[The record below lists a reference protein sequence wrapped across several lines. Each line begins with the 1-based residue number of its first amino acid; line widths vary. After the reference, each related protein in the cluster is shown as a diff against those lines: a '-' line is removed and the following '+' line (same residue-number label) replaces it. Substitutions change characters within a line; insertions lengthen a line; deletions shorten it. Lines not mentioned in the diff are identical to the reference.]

1 MAKSEVMADVKEP
14 EVQPV
19 DVKAQEVQS
28 NEDVKEETPT
38 GAENIPYHRFKEVVD
53 KLNTAEEKLTERET
67 KEKQRQEKELEEKG
81 EFKQLLD
88 EARKELDREKK
99 KSSKWEAFEKV
110 RREKITEDWPDE
122 EVAIYSNLSL
132 EDLEAHNELRSQ
144 SRTPAGVESGKSGV
158 SHGKP
163 IALDDFDAM
172 TSEEKKTAWPVFLKQ
187 RQR

>member
-1 MAKSEVMADVKEP
+1 M
-14 EVQPV
+14 
-19 DVKAQEVQS
+19 
-28 NEDVKEETPT
+28 
-38 GAENIPYHRFKEVVD
+38 
-53 KLNTAEEKLTERET
+53 
-67 KEKQRQEKELEEKG
+67 
-81 EFKQLLD
+81 
-88 EARKELDREKK
+88 
-99 KSSKWEAFEKV
+99 
-110 RREKITEDWPDE
+110 EDWPDE